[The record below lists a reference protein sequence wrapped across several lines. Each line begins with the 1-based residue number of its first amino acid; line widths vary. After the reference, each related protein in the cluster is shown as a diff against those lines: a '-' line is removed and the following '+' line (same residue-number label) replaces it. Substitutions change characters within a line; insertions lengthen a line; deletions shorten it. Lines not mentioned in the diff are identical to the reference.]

1 MNESSKQIHA
11 SSRRLLYLDW
21 LRGIAAVIMLQGHVF
36 HSFTNKAGRES
47 SVYILSQFIGGLPP
61 AIFLFLT
68 GVTLA
73 FLMDSAQK
81 KEQRPW
87 RRVWISLRRAGYLF
101 AIAFAFR
108 LQLWIF
114 GQPASPWTD
123 LLKVDILNAMGLAIA
138 VLSIMSVFTTRDR
151 VRLCGALGV
160 AIAAVSPW
168 MTSLDW
174 SAWPAA
180 LSAYFV
186 PSYDFFSF
194 FPWAAFLAFG
204 VSAGSVIR
212 SIGKDSI
219 ERLMQWTA
227 IGGLVLIA
235 AARYFADLPYS
246 IYTKSD
252 FWLDSPALV
261 FIKTGIILVM
271 LPVAYVWTRHGVASR
286 WSWIAQFGTTSL
298 LVYWVHIELVYGRW
312 FWMWKENLSVNQAM
326 LAAFAIV
333 PVMLA
338 LSLARTHWAAVRDWF
353 LPPPLPEPVPIPVRA
368 DDIVPRR

>member
-1 MNESSKQIHA
+1 MSEQQRIHA
-11 SSRRLLYLDW
+11 STRRLLYLDW

-47 SVYILSQFIGGLPP
+47 SVYVLSQFIGGLPP
-61 AIFLFLT
+61 ALFLFLT

-81 KEQRPW
+81 KEPRPW
-87 RRVWISLRRAGYLF
+87 HRVWISLRRAGYLF
-101 AIAFAFR
+101 ALAFAFR
-108 LQLWIF
+108 FQLWIF
-114 GQPASPWTD
+114 GQPSSPWTD
-123 LLKVDILNAMGLAIA
+123 LLKVDILNAMGLSIA
-138 VLSIMSVFTTRDR
+138 ALSIMSVFTTRDR
-151 VRLCGALGV
+151 IRLCGALGV

-168 MTSLDW
+168 MSSFDW
-174 SAWPAA
+174 SAWPRA

-186 PSYDFFSF
+186 PDYNFFSF

-212 SIGKDSI
+212 AVGKDSI
-219 ERLMQWTA
+219 ERLMQWAA

-235 AARYFADLPYS
+235 MARYFADLPYS
-246 IYTKSD
+246 IYGKSD

-261 FIKTGIILVM
+261 FIKMGIILVM
-271 LPVAYVWTRHGVASR
+271 LAMSYVWTRFGIAHK
-286 WSWIAQFGTTSL
+286 WSWVAQFGTTSL

-312 FWMWKENLSVNQAM
+312 FWMWKENLTVNQAM

-333 PVMLA
+333 PLMLA
-338 LSLARTHWAAVRDWF
+338 VSMARTHWAAIRAWLDPAPV
-353 LPPPLPEPVPIPVRA
+353 PEPVPIPVRT
-368 DDIVPRR
+368 DDVRRP